1 MATTIPTSNETHT
14 IDNGIRSVKWL
25 LTYVITLVIPIG
37 IMLYAH
43 WERTPH
49 YTACL
54 VVSSALLLVHILI
67 LLVGPSYFYYSDEG
81 KNIHIR
87 NVSDYPLFRKYN
99 EFPFP
104 KTSLVSYKI
113 DKELF
118 GLKKLLTIKV
128 RAIDPDTK
136 QKKDFDI
143 ENINISSIT
152 KKDIETLIKSLD
164 TVLKK

>member
-14 IDNGIRSVKWL
+14 IDNGITSVKWL
-25 LTYVITLVIPIG
+25 LTYVITLVIPIA

-49 YTACL
+49 YNICL
-54 VVSSALLLVHILI
+54 AVSAALLLAHILI

-81 KNIHIR
+81 KNIQIR
-87 NVSDYPLFRKYN
+87 HVSDYPFFRKYN

-104 KTSLVSYKI
+104 KSSLVSYKI

-118 GLKKLLTIKV
+118 GFKKLLSVKV
-128 RAIDPDTK
+128 RAIDPETK

-152 KKDIETLIKSLD
+152 KKDIETLTKSLD
-164 TVLKK
+164 KVLKK

>member
-1 MATTIPTSNETHT
+1 MATTNPTSNETHT
-14 IDNGIRSVKWL
+14 IDNGITSVKWL
-25 LTYVITLVIPIG
+25 LTYVITFVIPVG

-43 WERTPH
+43 WERTNN

-54 VVSSALLLVHILI
+54 VVSGSLLLVHILI

-87 NVSDYPLFRKYN
+87 NVSDYPLFRRYN
-99 EFPFP
+99 ELPFP
-104 KTSLVSYKI
+104 KANLISYKI

-118 GLKKLLTIKV
+118 GLKKLLSIKV
-128 RAIDPDTK
+128 RGIDPETK

-143 ENINISSIT
+143 EKINISSIS
-152 KKDIETLIKSLD
+152 KKDYETLIKSLD
-164 TVLKK
+164 KVLKK

>member
-1 MATTIPTSNETHT
+1 MATTIQTSNETHT
-14 IDNGIRSVKWL
+14 IDNGITSVKWL
-25 LTYVITLVIPIG
+25 LTYVITLVIPVA

-49 YTACL
+49 YNVCL
-54 VVSSALLLVHILI
+54 AVSGALLLAHILI

-87 NVSDYPLFRKYN
+87 NVSDYPFFRKYN

-104 KTSLVSYKI
+104 KSSLVSYKI
-113 DKELF
+113 DEELF
-118 GLKKLLTIKV
+118 GFKKL
-128 RAIDPDTK
+128 RAIDPETK

-143 ENINISSIT
+143 EKINISSIT
-152 KKDIETLIKSLD
+152 KKDRETLIKSLD
-164 TVLKK
+164 KVLKK